1 MATIAFTPDLQEEL
15 VKTLASQFEIGED
28 FINEIAKKTVS
39 LLKDTA
45 KKYNLKKSFK
55 RSNLLDIISNTFK
68 LPEPPKQTTQT
79 PTKDVEKIPFKH
91 ISQTVT
97 KDVKDYSQ
105 ENAKQPLTGILG
117 IIKDALKGITV
128 EVKPTDK
135 KTDTDSSLLTAFTS
149 LSLNKKKDSEQKE
162 KSFFEDVI
170 LVKIAG
176 ITDEGA
182 RDLRTRMPFILEDL
196 VDKLAASRPVKAEPG
211 KTLGERYTE
220 GGLLG
225 LLPKGLLAI
234 GGGLALL
241 LGGLAALVTG
251 LQTEGPFKGLLKIF
265 STAGLQG
272 GLKLLEKGAKTFLKT
287 LEGFIKA
294 PLSLMDEAA
303 KGLGGLL
310 KNTIGKGVSNI
321 LKPVAGLFSKMLS
334 GLVKFLTPL
343 FKRIPLVGAV
353 ISFGFAYSRFK
364 SGDVVGGVIDILSGL
379 SNLLMLAGPV
389 GFAVGLPLS
398 IGLDV
403 LNAFLDYK
411 TGGSTP
417 ETSQKKTG
425 ILKEWMGSLGK
436 WFKDNI
442 ENFPIIGTLVK
453 AGRLFGERKWV
464 EGLVAFAKI
473 MPGTGWLL
481 DLVGFT
487 EDKQMAVMESNVDLV
502 SNLWKWM
509 KETMWEKVTNA
520 ASWLIDGV
528 KSWWSNLSWDPR
540 TWVGMDQPTPE
551 MPIKEGKPMKD
562 GGIVQEPIKAVI
574 GEAGPEAVIPLEK
587 YFDPKLTSL
596 NNTALEEIVKNTNS
610 TNQSLEAL
618 SNAIFK
624 LAQTFNG
631 KPGNNN
637 IIVNGQKQNERY
649 PSASEVAAS
658 NQDPIRQVRMQF
670 AV

>member
-1 MATIAFTPDLQEEL
+1 MATIAFTPDLQQEV
-15 VKTLASQFEIGED
+15 VKSLASQFEVSAD
-28 FINEIAKKTVS
+28 FVNEIAKKTIS
-39 LLKDTA
+39 LVKKTA
-45 KKYNLKKSFK
+45 KKYSLEKSLKK
-55 RSNLLDIISNTFK
+55 SNLLDIVSNAFK
-68 LPEPPKQTTQT
+68 LPEPPKQTAQKTTKAAKVVPVETAQTATKPAKETSDIDTQ
-79 PTKDVEKIPFKH
+79 
-91 ISQTVT
+91 QT
-97 KDVKDYSQ
+97 
-105 ENAKQPLTGILG
+105 LTGMLS
-117 IIKDALKGITV
+117 IIKDSLKNITV
-128 EVKPTDK
+128 EIEPVNK
-135 KTDTDSSLLTAFTS
+135 KDTDNNLLSSLS
-149 LSLNKKKDSEQKE
+149 QSNKKDPEQKE
-162 KSFFEDVI
+162 KSFFEKAI

-182 RDLRTRMPFILEDL
+182 RDLRTRMPFILESI
-196 VDKLAASRPVKAEPG
+196 VDKLKVGKPVKTESG

-225 LLPKGLLAI
+225 LLPKGLLAM

-251 LQTEGPFKGLLKIF
+251 LQTDGPFKGLLKIF
-265 STAGLQG
+265 SKVGLQG

-287 LEGFIKA
+287 LENFIKA
-294 PLSLMDEAA
+294 PLSLVDEAA
-303 KGLGGLL
+303 KGITGLIKNSIGKGLSGILKSTAGIFSKMLGGLL
-310 KNTIGKGVSNI
+310 KI
-321 LKPVAGLFSKMLS
+321 LSPILR
-334 GLVKFLTPL
+334 
-343 FKRIPLVGAV
+343 RIPLVGTV

-364 SGDVVGGVIDILSGL
+364 SGDTVGGIIDVLSGIA
-379 SNLLMLAGPV
+379 NM
-389 GFAVGLPLS
+389 FAVVPGFGLIGSAVAL
-398 IGLDV
+398 GLDV

-411 TGGSTP
+411 AGGATP
-417 ETSQKKTG
+417 EASQKKTG

-442 ENFPIIGTLVK
+442 ENFPLIGTLVK
-453 AGRLFGERKWV
+453 TGRLLGERKWT
-464 EGLVAFAKI
+464 EALVSFAKI
-473 MPGTGWLL
+473 IPGTTWLL

-670 AV
+670 AI